1 MGLGVF
7 TDLADRP
14 RGAAELAAERGLA
27 QESLELLLN
36 ALAAMDLLV
45 VSDGLYGPTEAARRF
60 LADGRED
67 SLAPLFRHQDHM
79 WDLWSGLSTAIG
91 GKKDGP
97 TEEEELEDFIGTM
110 AVNGRLGAPGVIGA
124 IDLAGV
130 ERFLDLGGGPGS
142 YAVEVVRRLP
152 GVDAALFDYPDIL
165 PIAGRHLAEAGFE
178 GKVRLLGGDLF
189 ADDLG
194 GGYDLIL
201 ASNVLHIYGEERI
214 ARILGRC
221 LAALKS
227 GGRAA
232 FNDFWLEPARTA
244 PRRAAVFALHML
256 VVGRGGRTYSW
267 EEMEGMLAAA
277 GFTGIERLPVTDQGG
292 VIVGRRP

>member
-1 MGLGVF
+1 VGLGVF
-7 TDLADRP
+7 TDLAGRP

-27 QESLELLLN
+27 PESLELLLN

-60 LADGRED
+60 LADGGED
-67 SLAPLFRHQDHM
+67 SLSPLFRHQDHM
-79 WDLWSGLSTAIG
+79 WDLWSGLGKAIG
-91 GKKDGP
+91 DKGDGP

-124 IDLAGV
+124 IDLSGV

-142 YAVEVVRRLP
+142 YAMEMVRRLP
-152 GVDAALFDYPDIL
+152 GVDAVLFDYPDIL
-165 PIAGRHLAEAGFE
+165 PIAGRHLAESGFK

-189 ADDLG
+189 TDDLG

-201 ASNVLHIYGEERI
+201 ASKVLHIYGEDRI

-232 FNDFWLEPARTA
+232 FNDFWLEPPRTA